1 MSFAVIAKEL
11 RAESGLS
18 QMELSKKLGISAAA
32 IGFLELG
39 KNEPNGATIASY
51 SKYFNVSADYL
62 LGLEDDFGARTTTTA
77 APTGD
82 HYTAEE
88 RQLVEKYRGLNS
100 HCKKLINNTIDTLV
114 TTSTAATE
122 QTKKV

>member
-51 SKYFNVSADYL
+51 SRYFNVSADYL
-62 LGLEDDFGARTTTTA
+62 LGLENDFGARTA
-77 APTGD
+77 APSVNT
-82 HYTAEE
+82 YTAEE
-88 RQLVEKYRGLNS
+88 RQLIEKYRELNPS
-100 HCKKLINNTIDTLV
+100 CKKLVRNTLDTLYA
-114 TTSTAATE
+114 TSTTASE
-122 QTKKV
+122 QKIRK